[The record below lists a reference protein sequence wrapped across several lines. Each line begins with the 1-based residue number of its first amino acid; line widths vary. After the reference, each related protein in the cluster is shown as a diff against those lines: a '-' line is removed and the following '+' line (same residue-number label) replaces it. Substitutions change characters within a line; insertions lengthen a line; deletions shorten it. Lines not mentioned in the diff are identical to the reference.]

1 MNLTLTPMTSL
12 NSTTHGN
19 ESLTGAALSI
29 DQRHYASLDGLRG
42 VAALLVV
49 VFHAGPFF
57 GKIVPGGY
65 LAVDM
70 FFVLSGFV
78 IEHAYGK
85 RLRDDLGVWGF
96 TKLRLIRFYPLYL
109 VGLLAGV
116 ALELLLH
123 FVHAKNSTSIDS
135 IATQFSFAAF
145 FVPAV
150 FEADAFPLNI
160 PAWSLF
166 FELLVNVLFALFAPR
181 LKNAVLVVVAAV
193 SLLIFSVYFLQGS
206 GQMPGPQVQDMP
218 MAFLRTV
225 FSFTMGVLVYRYRR
239 PFSVDPVVF
248 LLAICFLFLLP
259 VSQDYRKLFDLTC
272 IAFILPAVVWMAAGG
287 EPRVFKGGFAILGSI
302 SYGIYAIHY
311 PLIWLIRGFADRMK
325 LPMVPVGIGMLMAL
339 VVVCYWLD
347 KDYDQPARGWLK
359 RKFAS

>member
-1 MNLTLTPMTSL
+1 MTSQ
-12 NSTTHGN
+12 NPITHAN
-19 ESLTGAALSI
+19 ESLKGSALSV
-29 DQRHYASLDGLRG
+29 DHTHYAALDGLRG

-78 IEHAYGK
+78 IEHAYGQ
-85 RLRDDLGVWGF
+85 RLRDNLGVWGF

-109 VGLLAGV
+109 AGLLAGV

-123 FVHAKNSTSIDS
+123 FMHAKNSISLDV
-135 IATQFSFAAF
+135 IAIQFSFAAL

-166 FELLVNVLFALFAPR
+166 FELLVNVLYALFAPR
-181 LKNAVLVVVAAV
+181 LKTAALVLVAAV
-193 SLLIFSVYFLQGS
+193 SLLIFGLYIALGS
-206 GQMPGPQVQDMP
+206 GQMPGPQVHDMP

-225 FSFTMGVLVYRYRR
+225 FSFTVGVLVYRYRR
-239 PFSVDPVVF
+239 PFSIDPGVF

-259 VSQDYRKLFDLTC
+259 LPQEYRKAFDLIC
-272 IAFILPAVVWMAAGG
+272 IAIVLPAIVWVAAGG
-287 EPRVFKGGFAILGSI
+287 EPRIFKSGFAVLGAI

-311 PLIWLIRGFADRMK
+311 PLIWLVRGFADRLK
-325 LPMVPVGIGMLMAL
+325 LPMAPVGVGMLLAL

-347 KDYDQPARGWLK
+347 KYYDQPVRGWLK
-359 RKFAS
+359 RKLTS